1 MLIGFESDGGEEV
14 GNGREE
20 ETRKKREKRGS
31 KRELTGTWMGAGRR
45 DLSGFGPK
53 LEDGSLGLLTLSL
66 FGCVSPEFRRKRH
79 TRDPSSSFE
88 PNPNHAAPPP
98 STCR

>member
-1 MLIGFESDGGEEV
+1 MIIKKKLIGSGLGFESEGGEEV

-20 ETRKKREKRGS
+20 EMRKKREKRGS
-31 KRELTGTWMGAGRR
+31 KGELTGTWMGAGRR

-66 FGCVSPEFRRKRH
+66 
-79 TRDPSSSFE
+79 SSGV
-88 PNPNHAAPPP
+88 
-98 STCR
+98 